1 MKGQHKLPPTRRRK
15 RGRSKTTWR
24 RTVLKEVDEM
34 EQDLIGRSTNQGS
47 VAVCDCGRMSQPAQ
61 KGLAGY
67 K

>member
-15 RGRSKTTWR
+15 RSRSKTTWR

-47 VAVCDCGRMSQPAQ
+47 VAVCDRTSQLAR